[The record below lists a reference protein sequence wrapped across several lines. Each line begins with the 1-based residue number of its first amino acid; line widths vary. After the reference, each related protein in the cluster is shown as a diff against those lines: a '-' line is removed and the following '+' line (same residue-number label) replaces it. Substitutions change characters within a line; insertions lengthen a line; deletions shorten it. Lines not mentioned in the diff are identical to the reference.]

1 MGRPHVPRPG
11 SSGSTCKRGD
21 KMTTGHVADVA
32 ELYDSPGGQ
41 IGPLLFGN
49 HMHWGYWDA
58 GTAEATFAE
67 AADRLA
73 DLMIERARIGAGE
86 RFVDLGCGVGQAAL
100 RLALATGCRVDG
112 ITISGYQQRTAT
124 AMAEAKGMQD
134 ILRFIHGNALAIP
147 SEGGAYD
154 GGWFFE
160 SIFHMGHREAL
171 REAGRVLKPGATLVL
186 TDLPTLPHTTDD
198 FRAFVDEHI
207 HSRFIKAE
215 DYPAILD
222 EAGFDLVKID
232 DVTANVMPWLVS
244 KLQDA
249 LTANRDA
256 VVERFGE
263 ATDKAIDDWLYV
275 FEYMSENLGY
285 ILVTARKR

>member
-1 MGRPHVPRPG
+1 MFRDMKIVRFDLQ
-11 SSGSTCKRGD
+11 RGER
-21 KMTTGHVADVA
+21 MTTGHAADVA

-58 GTAEATFAE
+58 ATAGASFAE

-73 DLMIERARIGAGE
+73 DLMIERTRIGAGE
-86 RFVDLGCGVGQAAL
+86 RFIDLGCGVGQAAL
-100 RLALATGCRVDG
+100 RLARAKGCRVDG
-112 ITISGYQQRTAT
+112 ITISGYQQRTAA
-124 AMAEAKGMQD
+124 AMAEAEGMQD
-134 ILRFIHGNALAIP
+134 TLRFIHGNALAIP
-147 SEGGAYD
+147 SEDATYD

-160 SIFHMGHREAL
+160 SIFHMGHAEAL
-171 REAGRVLKPGATLVL
+171 REASRVLKPGATLVL

-198 FRAFVDEHI
+198 FRAFVDKYI
-207 HSRFIKAE
+207 HSRFIPVD
-215 DYPAILD
+215 DYPILME
-222 EAGFDLVKID
+222 EAGFELVKID
-232 DVTANVMPWLVS
+232 DVTENVMPWLVS

-249 LTANRDA
+249 LAANRDR
-256 VVERFGE
+256 VVESFGD
-263 ATDKAIDDWLYV
+263 ATDKVIDDWLYV